1 MSGPP
6 WGGAGGYSCFAM
18 TPKPTPVSYPTN
30 YWGVL
35 RYGPTVRPFAA
46 TLIARLPIA
55 MAPLGIILLV
65 QQVRGSYGIAGIITG
80 AFAVGTAVGA
90 PIWGRLMDRFGQARV
105 ILPIVLISASFLAAV
120 ALTTVAGAGNTVLLS
135 LAFSAGA
142 TFPPFSAAM
151 RSTWRMVLPEGP
163 GRRAGYALDAVAV
176 ETLFVGGP
184 LLLSLLLI
192 FTPPVAP
199 LLITAGLMAAG
210 GIAYCLTEPA
220 RRRALPSGMSSG
232 VSSAS
237 ASVSTSTSED
247 GSSQHQPRRQG
258 LLSVMAPGLPVV
270 FFIMAAMSIGFG
282 VIDTSLAAVAREILG
297 NQNLLGV
304 LFAAIAGA
312 SAIGGLLYG
321 GKASHEH
328 DDRRLAIFLGV
339 FTLGLIPLPFLL
351 ASGAPPLWAV
361 LPLLSLAGLSI
372 APSLI
377 ILQNLVDRL
386 SPVGRNFEAQ
396 AWLSTS
402 STTGGAAGAA
412 IAGLLIDTFGVP
424 WSFVGAAAA
433 VLLSCLLAA
442 QRLR

>member
-1 MSGPP
+1 MKSTMPP
-6 WGGAGGYSCFAM
+6 PF
-18 TPKPTPVSYPTN
+18 PTN

-46 TLIARLPIA
+46 ALVARLPVA

-65 QQVRGSYGIAGIITG
+65 QDVRGSYGIAGVITG
-80 AFAVGTAVGA
+80 SFAVGTAIGA
-90 PIWGRLMDRFGQARV
+90 PIWGRLMDKFGQARV
-105 ILPIVLISASFLAAV
+105 IAPIVLASAALLAAL
-120 ALTTVAGAGNTVLLS
+120 AFSTVAGAANAVLLS
-135 LAFSAGA
+135 LALLAGA

-151 RSTWRMVLPEGP
+151 RSTWRMVLPDGP
-163 GRRAGYALDAVAV
+163 GRKAGFALDAVAV

-199 LLITAGLMAAG
+199 LLITAGLMATG
-210 GIAYCLTEPA
+210 GLAYCCTEPA
-220 RRRALPSGMSSG
+220 RRRAETSMLTSGLTG
-232 VSSAS
+232 GLTPA
-237 ASVSTSTSED
+237 ER
-247 GSSQHQPRRQG
+247 PKRQG
-258 LLSVMAPGLPVV
+258 LLSVMTPGLPAV

-304 LFAAIAGA
+304 LFAALAGA

-321 GKASHEH
+321 SKSSHERE
-328 DDRRLAIFLGV
+328 DRLLAIFLGV
-339 FTLGLIPLPFLL
+339 FSLGLAPLPLL
-351 ASGAPPLWAV
+351 LNGSAPPLWAV
-361 LPLLSLAGLSI
+361 LPLLFMAGLAI

-386 SPVGRNFEAQ
+386 SPAGRNFEAQ
-396 AWLSTS
+396 AWLATS

-412 IAGLLIDTFGVP
+412 IAGILIDTFGVP

-433 VLLSCLLAA
+433 VLLSCALAA
-442 QRLR
+442 GRLRTSTN

>member
-1 MSGPP
+1 
-6 WGGAGGYSCFAM
+6 M
-18 TPKPTPVSYPTN
+18 TTKPTAVSYPTN
-30 YWGVL
+30 YRGVL
-35 RYGPTVRPFAA
+35 RYGPTVRPFSAA
-46 TLIARLPIA
+46 LIARLPIA

-65 QQVRGSYGIAGIITG
+65 QEVRGSYGIAGIITG

-120 ALTTVAGAGNTVLLS
+120 ALTTVAGAGNAVLLS

-151 RSTWRMVLPEGP
+151 RATWRMVLPEGP

-192 FTPPVAP
+192 VTPPVAP

-220 RRRALPSGMSSG
+220 RRRVLPSGMSSG
-232 VSSAS
+232 LSSA
-237 ASVSTSTSED
+237 STSTSKD
-247 GSSQHQPRRQG
+247 GLPQTRPRRQG

-321 GKASHEH
+321 GKASHQH

-412 IAGLLIDTFGVP
+412 VAGLLIDTFGVP